1 MTINDSMILSSH
13 VPRPSSYGKK
23 SGWEPVYVLSCFKQ
37 TGGEATLSGGEE
49 AEVSEGLF
57 QFQNFSL

>member
-1 MTINDSMILSSH
+1 MFPDPVPMGRSQDGNLS
-13 VPRPSSYGKK
+13 RY
-23 SGWEPVYVLSCFKQ
+23 YQSCYKQ